1 MAKRMERDGIETVQQ
16 VMLRVAG
23 DHVFPSTGRMVSTN
37 VLRGVAIAP
46 ARVPI
51 RGSREALAA
60 A

>member
-1 MAKRMERDGIETVQQ
+1 MKDVRDSIETVRQI
-16 VMLRVAG
+16 MHRVAG
-23 DHVFPSTGRMVSTN
+23 AYVFSSTGRIVTTD

-51 RGSREALAA
+51 RGSQEALAA